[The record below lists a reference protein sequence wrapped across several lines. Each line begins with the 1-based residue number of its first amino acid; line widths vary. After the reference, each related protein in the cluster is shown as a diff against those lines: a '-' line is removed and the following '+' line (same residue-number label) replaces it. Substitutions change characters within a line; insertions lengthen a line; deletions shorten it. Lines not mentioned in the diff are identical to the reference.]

1 MAAVIPTN
9 PASWLKLNGKV
20 AVVTGAGSGIGRAI
34 CQSLAA
40 SGCAVVAAD
49 YNGDSVKETSSLIAN
64 THSKAI
70 CFPCK
75 TDVTDS
81 ADVEK
86 LFKRAEEM
94 SQDLFNA
101 PPSIL
106 VNSAGITRDGWIG
119 NLTPGEFDDVINV
132 NLKGSWLTSRQFSLP
147 DRSSYFKSTPT
158 SGSIINISSI
168 VAVHGNLGQSNYAAS
183 KAGVLGLTRALS
195 KELAR
200 SNIRVNAILPGFI
213 NTPMSAAVP
222 DKVKNSMVSRIA
234 MGRFGETEDIA
245 NLAGF
250 LASERSGYMTGCEIE
265 CDGNISM

>member
-1 MAAVIPTN
+1 
-9 PASWLKLNGKV
+9 
-20 AVVTGAGSGIGRAI
+20 
-34 CQSLAA
+34 
-40 SGCAVVAAD
+40 
-49 YNGDSVKETSSLIAN
+49 
-64 THSKAI
+64 
-70 CFPCK
+70 
-75 TDVTDS
+75 
-81 ADVEK
+81 
-86 LFKRAEEM
+86 M

-147 DRSSYFKSTPT
+147 DRSSYFKSSPT

-195 KELAR
+195 KGENEKRRHAVAFISTFGLTYARCVSTELAR